1 MLNRLPHSPLTL
13 FDVLG
18 NILHRKS
25 LSLYQEHIQD
35 IDFDDVYK
43 SAFLVEKW
51 LSMTPDNRVTLALAK
66 IQPVTSRLGEEQT
79 RLHYLLMLKHLPK
92 VPFGVGPSWIKADAK
107 PEKEDI
113 CAAFRR
119 KRGSR

>member
-1 MLNRLPHSPLTL
+1 MLNKIPHSPLTL

-18 NILHRKS
+18 NILHKKS
-25 LSLYQEHIQD
+25 LSLYREHIQD
-35 IDFDDVYK
+35 IDFDDIYK

-51 LSMTPDNRVTLALAK
+51 LSMTSDNNVVLALSK
-66 IQPVTSRLGEEQT
+66 IQPLTSRLGDEKC
-79 RLHYLLMLKHLPK
+79 RLHYRLMLKYLPK
-92 VPFGVGPSWIKADAK
+92 IPFGTGPDWLKADAK

-119 KRGSR
+119 IRR